1 MRGIEGWA
9 KRWLDMGCENL
20 DFFLNKNVRLVKSDG
35 FVLTGKILKV
45 GDEKILFET
54 DQATSLISVENIKEL
69 VSKKQGFGTKR

>member
-1 MRGIEGWA
+1 MRWGE
-9 KRWLDMGCENL
+9 MGKSDL
-20 DFFLNKNVRLVKSDG
+20 TLFLNKTVRLVKSDG